1 MAAIYDEFSERNL
14 GEILEDFLGGDRH
27 QLLGEAILARSA
39 YGHGP
44 QADGIRRVLQQHG
57 WQFDS

>member
-27 QLLGEAILARSA
+27 QLLGEAIQARSA
-39 YGHGP
+39 FGHGP
-44 QADGIRRVLQQHG
+44 EADGIRRVLQQQG